1 MKKIIL
7 LLCALLFAAGAFS
20 ESVYDYIPRLNGR
33 FECSNGFTV
42 DIGGNGIS
50 YSIANQT
57 AETDI
62 LAVRGSP
69 AQIEFIVR
77 TRGRNCTGTASL
89 YRITVNSDA
98 TITAVL
104 CSTSPFTKK
113 HYWCFT
119 AELNDSSVNVRD
131 TPGVSGNRLAQYQ
144 KGDSVTFTGAV
155 SNNISIDNATDYW
168 YSIDQDGGTGW
179 IYGKYITFP
188 TRVFLNIKM
197 FKDVQDAQSI
207 TELPV
212 KARYVDS
219 GTKATDVFT
228 AGTSNVYITN
238 DGYGEFSESSFSCE
252 GNGFSTELVIPKFKY
267 YQFEPETG
275 TLIYLTEYD
284 GNNNYTINCLDCK
297 TGKSIDLTKET
308 GSGRELLVSGPV
320 FAINNTGTKLV
331 YLDTPQM
338 NDGWLI
344 SYQLCLV
351 DLTSYTLQEYKFNR
365 ALKPSEICWINDDT
379 LLVAENCYDYPTS
392 RCSCHLVSLFKG
404 NVIFYDTVTFSYSD
418 LYELEEIE
426 DTGAFSYSD
435 MVEFGKT
442 ENPYTIT
449 FIPTDNPEKVLLC
462 LGDGDS
468 YRSTVLLTM
477 NWSSIIYNLDSPLG
491 YGNYFSNEFWYQG
504 ERYLAFYS
512 KSNSTPVVKI
522 TIYDGSLT
530 EIRADELDIDS
541 ITDYVNWVGIQDDEL
556 IVVMQEN

>member
-1 MKKIIL
+1 MKKFIL

-50 YSIANQT
+50 YSITNQT

-197 FKDVQDAQSI
+197 FKDVQGSQSI
-207 TELPV
+207 TKLPI
-212 KARYVDS
+212 KTQYVDS
-219 GTKATDVFT
+219 APKTTDDFT

-238 DGYGEFSESSFSCE
+238 DGYGEFSETSFSCE
-252 GNGFSTELVIPKFKY
+252 GNGFTTELVIPKFKC

-284 GNNNYTINCLDCK
+284 GNNNYCINCLDCK

-308 GSGRELLVSGPV
+308 CSGRELLVSGPA
-320 FAINNTGTKLV
+320 FALNNTGTKLV
-331 YLDTPQM
+331 YADTPHM
-338 NDGWLI
+338 NYNEWYL
-344 SYQLCLV
+344 SYPLCLV
-351 DLTSYTLQEYKFNR
+351 DLNSYTFQEYEFNSSLQP
-365 ALKPSEICWINDDT
+365 AEICWISNDM
-379 LLVAENCYDYPTS
+379 LLVAELRYDYPTW
-392 RCSCHLVSLFKG
+392 RCSCHLVSLFNG

-418 LYELEEIE
+418 LYELEV
-426 DTGAFSYSD
+426 SQ
-435 MVEFGKT
+435 
-442 ENPYTIT
+442 NPYSIR
-449 FIPTDNPEKVLLC
+449 FISTDNPEKVLLC

-468 YRSTVLLTM
+468 YRSTVLLTLDG
-477 NWSSIIYNLDSPLG
+477 SSIISSQDSPLG
-491 YGNYFSNEFWYQG
+491 YDNFFSNEFWYQG

-512 KSNSTPVVKI
+512 KSTRTPVVKI
-522 TIYDGSLT
+522 TIYDSSLT
-530 EIRADELDIDS
+530 EVRTDELDIDD
-541 ITDYVNWVGIQDDEL
+541 ITDYINWAGIQNDEI
-556 IVVMQEN
+556 IVVLQEN